1 MDADKPMR
9 VSERNGVAYDP
20 SCVRH
25 RVRISESNLSKG
37 LVFGILFVESREIMW
52 LEMPIEGQTVLSL
65 RDGAVETFVEHFR
78 RKIKVGEMLRLKAQ
92 AQGMTL
98 VERPDEADERYDY
111 AWAADPVAVAAV
123 LLGN

>member
-1 MDADKPMR
+1 
-9 VSERNGVAYDP
+9 
-20 SCVRH
+20 
-25 RVRISESNLSKG
+25 
-37 LVFGILFVESREIMW
+37 
-52 LEMPIEGQTVLSL
+52 
-65 RDGAVETFVEHFR
+65 
-78 RKIKVGEMLRLKAQ
+78 MLRLKAQ

>member
-1 MDADKPMR
+1 M
-9 VSERNGVAYDP
+9 
-20 SCVRH
+20 
-25 RVRISESNLSKG
+25 
-37 LVFGILFVESREIMW
+37 FGILFVESREIMW

-111 AWAADPVAVAAV
+111 AWASDPVAVAAV